1 MNVQARAPAT
11 SLLHFNNRRAI
22 PLHRLPFIGPVRG
35 RTQFSFWAVP
45 RTGGYAGGND
55 VGRGLARIYLKYL
68 KQHGR
73 PEGLSALQ
81 WIVLDM
87 IEPAAAG
94 SLTPEQ
100 AALRGQVVG
109 FFSELDAWLEVAAYN
124 LEGGLEAQSDKAL
137 LALVNAGLRLDEHGE
152 EGES

>member
-1 MNVQARAPAT
+1 MSVQAPAPAPAA
-11 SLLHFNNRRAI
+11 SLLYFNNRRVI

-55 VGRGLARIYLKYL
+55 V
-68 KQHGR
+68 
-73 PEGLSALQ
+73 
-81 WIVLDM
+81 DM
-87 IEPAAAG
+87 IDPAAAG

-124 LEGGLEAQSDKAL
+124 LEGGLDAQSDKAL